1 MYMSWIVFI
10 RDGNENKIPGKPD
23 HFINF
28 KKRYVCYLNM
38 CTHTHAHTHVHTHTH
53 THTHTA
59 LTPLERLIADTA
71 EYCRERKAFGRPI
84 LDNQVVHYRLA
95 ELETE
100 VEALRSLLYRAI
112 GEPHPV
118 CTLRILSG
126 RNKATQVE
134 KPLSNQELCG
144 THKLLVKLTSCLL
157 YQMLFQLH
165 SQQFDL

>member
-1 MYMSWIVFI
+1 MLLFLLDVHH
-10 RDGNENKIPGKPD
+10 G
-23 HFINF
+23 
-28 KKRYVCYLNM
+28 
-38 CTHTHAHTHVHTHTH
+38 HTHARTHAHARMHTH

-118 CTLRILSG
+118 CTLLILSG
-126 RNKATQVE
+126 KNKATQSE
-134 KPLSNQELCG
+134 KPS
-144 THKLLVKLTSCLL
+144 LVPRPRPD
-157 YQMLFQLH
+157 FI
-165 SQQFDL
+165 SQPWRN